1 MYLCNNL
8 YRYVASAPTQNWRE
22 TLAIICNFADANG
35 FCYLCVQLG
44 KKLADEGSDGAILCY
59 IAASDMNQ
67 AALHWARLFKSSPL
81 LSKSITERC
90 LVLLSSNCVQLSE
103 TASHVV
109 SHFNNFCKDLAVLGR
124 VDLACYFLSRI
135 ISDSPAAALAREL
148 QDRCHRGS
156 IDFPFYTMDVTQ
168 AQFHAE
174 PDAAQLYDP
183 SSSSSA
189 VYQQQDQSWM
199 QSGAASGTD
208 WLSGGQATGYAQQP
222 QQWQQQQQ
230 QQQLYQQQYQPQA
243 ATQGYLP
250 LQQQQQQQQQV
261 PQQQMYAQQQQMPQ
275 VQQQT
280 GYPQQQQQQQQQQQP
295 AFSPQPNFQQQQVPQ
310 PAQPGYFVP
319 QAQAASVAAPVATY
333 SAPASANVAT
343 RFTPA
348 QPQAAA
354 AAVVAAAPAA
364 AAPAPPP
371 GEVLLLIQQLE
382 SITQNIQAGVPEKHY
397 ADNSK
402 KMKILY
408 DKLTNGQIEPEVVGI
423 LHRVCE
429 ACAAAVPRHFICV
442 CRCRSA
448 SWVATPRRL

>member
-1 MYLCNNL
+1 
-8 YRYVASAPTQNWRE
+8 
-22 TLAIICNFADANG
+22 
-35 FCYLCVQLG
+35 VQLG

-222 QQWQQQQQ
+222 QQPQQWQQQQQ
-230 QQQLYQQQYQPQA
+230 QQ
-243 ATQGYLP
+243 P
-250 LQQQQQQQQQV
+250 LQQQQQRERGRG
-261 PQQQMYAQQQQMPQ
+261 AQKEEEQK
-275 VQQQT
+275 
-280 GYPQQQQQQQQQQQP
+280 
-295 AFSPQPNFQQQQVPQ
+295 
-310 PAQPGYFVP
+310 
-319 QAQAASVAAPVATY
+319 
-333 SAPASANVAT
+333 
-343 RFTPA
+343 
-348 QPQAAA
+348 
-354 AAVVAAAPAA
+354 
-364 AAPAPPP
+364 
-371 GEVLLLIQQLE
+371 
-382 SITQNIQAGVPEKHY
+382 GV
-397 ADNSK
+397 
-402 KMKILY
+402 
-408 DKLTNGQIEPEVVGI
+408 
-423 LHRVCE
+423 
-429 ACAAAVPRHFICV
+429 
-442 CRCRSA
+442 
-448 SWVATPRRL
+448 